1 MSTDY
6 TLNFGDYMEF
16 VIITGMSG
24 AGKTSALH
32 VLEDIGYY
40 CVDNIPAS
48 LLSTL
53 YTLCLNS
60 KDNMMKR
67 VAVVVDVRGNENFE
81 DMYSELEKFKRK
93 YKSVSILFF
102 DAKVDCLIVRYK
114 ETRRKHPLSERL
126 KDGSV
131 SEAVE
136 FEKALLIPIKKL
148 ADYKIDTTYMS
159 NKQLRER
166 VMSMFMEDTTQSLT
180 LTFMSFGFKYG
191 IPLEADLIIDV
202 RCLPNPYYIPELKNL
217 TGLEQKVR
225 DYVLNSDDTQ
235 EFINRTLNLLDFS
248 VPLYLKEGKSE
259 LVVGI
264 GCTGGKHRSVT
275 IARMLDEHFVQKG
288 YHCVIQHRDVSK

>member
-1 MSTDY
+1 
-6 TLNFGDYMEF
+6 MEF

-24 AGKTSALH
+24 AGKTSALR

-48 LLSTL
+48 LLSTF
-53 YTLCLNS
+53 YTLCS
-60 KDNMMKR
+60 KSEDKSMNR
-67 VAVVVDVRGNENFE
+67 VAVVVDVRGNENYKMMNAEIESFKKAH
-81 DMYSELEKFKRK
+81 SEVKL
-93 YKSVSILFF
+93 LFF
-102 DAKVDCLIVRYK
+102 DAKTDLIIMRYK
-114 ETRRKHPLSERL
+114 ETRRKHPLAGRL

-136 FEKALLIPIKKL
+136 FEKALLVSVKRL
-148 ADYKIDTTYMS
+148 ADYNIDTTYMS
-159 NKQLRER
+159 QKQLRER
-166 VMSMFMEDTTQSLT
+166 VMSLFMEDTSQALT

-202 RCLPNPYYIPELKNL
+202 RCLPNPFYIPELKPL
-217 TGLEQKVR
+217 TGLDKAVR
-225 DYVLNSDDTQ
+225 DYVLGSGETQ
-235 EFINRTLNLLDFS
+235 EFIKRTLNLLDFS

-275 IARMLDEHFVQKG
+275 VARQLEEHFLQLG
-288 YHCVIQHRDVSK
+288 YKCVIQHRDIAK

>member
-1 MSTDY
+1 
-6 TLNFGDYMEF
+6 MEF

-32 VLEDIGYY
+32 VFEDIGYY
-40 CVDNIPAS
+40 CVDNLPAS

-81 DMYSELEKFKRK
+81 DMYAEIEKFKK
-93 YKSVSILFF
+93 MHSEVSLLFF

-136 FEKALLIPIKKL
+136 FEKALLIPIKRL

-159 NKQLRER
+159 GKQLRER
-166 VMSMFMEDTTQSLT
+166 VMSMFLEDASQSLT

-202 RCLPNPYYIPELKNL
+202 RCLPNPYYIPTLKPL
-217 TGLEQKVR
+217 TGLDKTVR
-225 DYVLNSDDTQ
+225 DYVLKSEDTQ
-235 EFINRTLNLLDFS
+235 EFIARTLNLLDFS

-259 LVVGI
+259 LVVGV

-275 IARMLDEHFVQKG
+275 VALTLEQHFLEKG
-288 YHCVIQHRDVSK
+288 YRCIIQHRDVDK

>member
-1 MSTDY
+1 
-6 TLNFGDYMEF
+6 MEF

-32 VLEDIGYY
+32 ILEDIGYY

-48 LLSTL
+48 LLATF
-53 YTLCLNS
+53 YTLCS
-60 KDNMMKR
+60 KSDDDMMKR
-67 VAVVVDVRGNENFE
+67 VAVVVDVRGNENNDKMNTDIE
-81 DMYSELEKFKRK
+81 EFKTSHNDVK
-93 YKSVSILFF
+93 ILFI
-102 DAKVDCLIVRYK
+102 DAKTDTLIIRYK

-126 KDGSV
+126 KDGTV
-131 SEAVE
+131 AEEVE
-136 FEKALLIPIKKL
+136 YEKALLMPVRRL
-148 ADYKIDTTYMS
+148 ADYKIDTSYMS

-166 VMSMFMEDTTQSLT
+166 IMSMFMDDTSQSLT

-202 RCLPNPYYIPELKNL
+202 RCLPNPFYIPELKPL
-217 TGLEQKVR
+217 TGNEKVVR
-225 DYVLNSDDTQ
+225 DYVLNSEDTQ
-235 EFINRTLNLLDFS
+235 KFLRLTLDLLDFS

-275 IARMLDEHFVQKG
+275 IARCLKEHFYQKG
-288 YHCVIQHRDVSK
+288 YKCVIQHRDVNK